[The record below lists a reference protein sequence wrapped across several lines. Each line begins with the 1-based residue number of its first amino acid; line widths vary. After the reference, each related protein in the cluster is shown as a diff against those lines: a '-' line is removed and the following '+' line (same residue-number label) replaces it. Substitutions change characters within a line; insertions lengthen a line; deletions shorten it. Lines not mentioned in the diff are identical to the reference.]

1 MRDRKENC
9 ERPAKD
15 PRKAREKN
23 TKKICI
29 FENKVVSL

>member
-1 MRDRKENC
+1 MRDRKETH
-9 ERPAKD
+9 ERPATD
-15 PRKAREKN
+15 PRQTREKN